1 MDINNNS
8 NKFLYP
14 RGSEWRKWDL
24 HIHTKSD
31 DNYTYDPDLQ
41 ISQKER
47 NDQEY
52 PKIFIEHI
60 YGIDNLG
67 AIAITDHNTS
77 EWVDK
82 FILQNNNYNPS
93 ENRDKITIFP
103 GVEIESGE
111 GIHLLVIFN
120 PDTKKDN
127 IKRNC
132 RKVTWKETIEH
143 FITSIKSSNEN
154 NKNGLT
160 EDILKKAEEWDAI
173 CIYAHVTST
182 KGFFKLPSGD
192 IKIKLYNNP
201 LTQIF
206 QIPYN
211 INDLGCSNI
220 MNGKDP
226 NYKNKKIC
234 QITCSDAKCLAAI
247 GTNNCWIK
255 ADPTFEGLKLAIYEP
270 EERVNIG
277 DEPDIIKN
285 VRENKTKFIK
295 EIKINQ
301 IDNYNE
307 EYGIWF
313 KDINIPINPGFVAII
328 GNKGSGKSALTDI
341 ISLCGNS
348 HLYNEF
354 SFLNKEKFLKDD
366 LAKNF
371 KATLTWE
378 SEESVELNLSDNC
391 NLLEPERVRYLP
403 QNYFERLSNNLNPKE
418 FGETLEKVIFLY
430 IPEAKRLEKNTFD
443 DLIQYEKNLFKQDI
457 NNFKSEIEKLNKEI
471 INLEKKSHPDYKKEI
486 EGKLKLKNRELEEHI
501 KIKPQEAK
509 NPKEDPNLSQENS
522 EKQKELDLLNQE
534 LGQINET
541 IKEKENEL
549 KKTYQSIKE
558 IEGIKNY
565 ANNIKE
571 IYNKFIEDYRDKL
584 IIYQLDIFDIIKFEF
599 KFDLLDN
606 KIKELQASQK
616 DLEKLLYTE
625 DDIKTRCIEDQE
637 KLREGS
643 LIIKKNNIVQ
653 KVNDI
658 KGKLDEKQRLYQEYL
673 ENLKRWEER
682 KKEIEGDEDSID
694 SLKWLD
700 KEIQFIDNELQDKIN
715 ELRNK
720 RLSITDNIIKKKNEV
735 LEIYKDFQSAIN
747 TRIKEIQAILNDYK
761 INIDVNFVINTNFNN
776 IFLSYIN
783 QKIKGSFNGIDEGN
797 IMLNNI
803 IKSHNFNDNN
813 GIKDFLNEIIE
824 YLEYDKRDEVKKN
837 YIQNQILDK
846 NKWLDFYNYLFS
858 LDYIEPAYKL
868 QLNGKDLSILSPG
881 ERGALLIVFY
891 LLLDKEYIPLI
902 IDQPEENLDNE
913 SVFKILKNI
922 IKYVKKERQVIAVT
936 HNPNLAIAG
945 DAEQIIFVNIDKEN
959 NNKFSFESGSIENPI
974 INKHAS
980 DILEGTL
987 DAFNIRKLKYLIRD

>member
-31 DNYTYDPDLQ
+31 SNYSNHPDYK

-143 FITSIKSSNEN
+143 FITYIKSSNEN

-173 CIYAHVTST
+173 CIYAHVTND

-192 IKIKLYNNP
+192 NKIKLYNNP

-206 QIPYN
+206 QIPYH

-234 QITCSDAKCLAAI
+234 QITCSDAKRLKAI

-255 ADPTFEGLKLAIYEP
+255 ADSTFEGLKLAIYEP
-270 EERVNIG
+270 EERVNIR

-891 LLLDKEYIPLI
+891 LLLDREYIPLI